1 MRRKILPAITF
12 LLVAF
17 TFGALLGRRWRG
29 DFADIVLT
37 LVALLT
43 ILLTAWVVFGFL
55 RARTSLRAPESGE
68 DGGKVGPRKW
78 VLRLK
83 NVGRLEYI
91 QIAVSPPKWGAPPPQ
106 WHTPRASWALVFF
119 GLSLVVYAITRFVA
133 LDQFPIYFFADEAI
147 EGVLA
152 SQLMANGWRDY
163 LNHPLPVFFN
173 TYGFFN
179 PLIGVYAH
187 AIGIALFG
195 KSIVVTRG
203 VSAFMSLLGSAAVAL
218 TLKFGFKLK
227 YWWLG
232 LLFLAATPIWFLHSR
247 TAFETVMM
255 VSAYAFCL
263 LFYIL
268 YRYRS
273 PLFVFPTL
281 FMAALSF
288 YSYGNGQL
296 VVGVTGI
303 LLALSD
309 WRYHLKNW
317 RVLLVAAPF
326 LLMLAVP
333 YLQYRNDHPDEISY
347 HLRTLDTYW
356 FRAIPLQD
364 KIGEFLSRYAY
375 GVSPFYWFIPN
386 AQDLARHRM
395 KDYGNIALW
404 TLPLFLIG
412 VGVCFWRVK
421 SSAHRLA
428 LVAALAAPIGGALT
442 NIASTRVMAFVV
454 PAAVFSALGA
464 EFLIERLR
472 RPVWQNAVAVGLF
485 LGLSTYSLV
494 MTGDALINGPLWY
507 TDYGLY
513 GMQWGAE
520 QVFQTIP
527 TLLKESPQT
536 QVLLTPTWANGTD
549 VFLDYFMPHEPRV
562 RFQNVESF
570 IAQKQPLDD
579 NMLLMMTPEEL
590 RKARASNK
598 FQRIQVERM
607 IPYPDGSEGFYF
619 VRLAYVDN
627 VDALFAADQAARLQ
641 PVTDVISLDGENV
654 TVTHLQFEAGRIQD
668 LFDGDTFTLVRFI
681 EANPVYFE
689 MTFPSPHHIGG
700 LALDTGTMDYTLT
713 VSLYASEN
721 AGPIVYTQTYRNLPS
736 DPHVELPF
744 PNAPET
750 VKKMRIEIQALGL
763 GGQARVHVREIKFK

>member
-1 MRRKILPAITF
+1 MRNRIWIAATLLLTF
-12 LLVAF
+12 S
-17 TFGALLGRRWRG
+17 FGALLGRRWTGRL
-29 DFADIVLT
+29 ADSVLT
-37 LVALLT
+37 LVAALAVLLV
-43 ILLTAWVVFGFL
+43 LWTAFDFL
-55 RARTSLRAPESGE
+55 RSRSFLSSAQEQAEVKRAGSH
-68 DGGKVGPRKW
+68 KW
-78 VLRLK
+78 VLRLQ
-83 NVGRLEYI
+83 NIGRFEYI
-91 QIAVSPPKWGAPPPQ
+91 QVALTWPQ
-106 WHTPRASWALVFF
+106 LSTPRLSWALVLF
-119 GLSLVVYAITRFVA
+119 GLSVVVYAITRFVA

-163 LNHPLPVFFN
+163 LNHPFPVFFN

-203 VSAFMSLLGSAAVAL
+203 VSALATLLGSAAVAL
-218 TLKFGFKLK
+218 ILKFGFKLK
-227 YWWLG
+227 HWWLG

-247 TAFETVMM
+247 TAFETAMM

-273 PLFVFPTL
+273 PLFGYPTL
-281 FMAALSF
+281 FTAALAF

-296 VVGVTGI
+296 VIGLTGI

-309 WRYHLKNW
+309 WRYHLKHW
-317 RVLLVAAPF
+317 RLLLFALPFVLL
-326 LLMLAVP
+326 LSVP

-347 HLRTLDTYW
+347 HLRTLDTYL
-356 FRAIPLQD
+356 FRAIPVQD

-375 GVSPFYWFIPN
+375 GVSPLYWFIPN

-404 TLPLFLIG
+404 TLPLFLVG
-412 VGVCFWRVK
+412 VGVCLARVK

-428 LVAALAAPIGGALT
+428 LIAALSAPIGGALT

-454 PAAVFSALGA
+454 PAAIFAALGT
-464 EFLIERLR
+464 EFLITRLR
-472 RPVWQNAVAVGLF
+472 RPVGQGAAAVGAF
-485 LGLSTYSLV
+485 LVLATFSLT
-494 MTGDALINGPLWY
+494 MTSDALTNGPLWY

-513 GMQWGAE
+513 GMQWGAK
-520 QVFQTIP
+520 QIFQAIP
-527 TLLKESPQT
+527 TILKESPQT

-562 RFQNVESF
+562 HFQNVESF

-598 FQRIQVERM
+598 FQRIDVERV
-607 IPYPDGSEGFYF
+607 IKYPDGSEGFYF

-627 VDALFAADQAARLQ
+627 VDALFDADEAARLQ
-641 PVTDVISLDGENV
+641 PVTDIIQLGDTNAS
-654 TVTHLQFEAGRIQD
+654 VTHLQFEAGRIQD

-681 EANPVYFE
+681 EANPVYLDFD
-689 MTFPSPHHIGG
+689 FSAPHHITA
-700 LALDTGTMDYTLT
+700 LAMDTGTMDFTLT

-721 AGPIVYTQTYRNLPS
+721 SAPIVYTQTYRDLPP
-736 DPHVELPF
+736 DPHIELPF
-744 PNAPET
+744 TDAPET
-750 VKKMRIEIQALGL
+750 IKKMRVEIKAENI
-763 GGQARVHVREIKFK
+763 GGQARIHVREIKFR